1 MYQNS
6 KSRAF
11 KITPIHLYTHRI
23 LLLDPSSYLVGWL
36 SSGEVVVAER
46 SLYLLLVTHTH
57 IELSPVFLQLDL

>member
-11 KITPIHLYTHRI
+11 KITPIHLYTQKI
-23 LLLDPSSYLVGWL
+23 LLLDLSSYLVGWL

-46 SLYLLLVTHTH
+46 SLYLLLVPHTH
-57 IELSPVFLQLDL
+57 IELSPVFLQLGV